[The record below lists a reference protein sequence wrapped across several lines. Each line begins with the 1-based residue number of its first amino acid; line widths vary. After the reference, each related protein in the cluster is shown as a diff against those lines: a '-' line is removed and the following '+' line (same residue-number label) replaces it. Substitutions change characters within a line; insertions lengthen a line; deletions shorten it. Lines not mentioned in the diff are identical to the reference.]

1 MGLTVLATI
10 SSTMNTKM
18 DQWAKTRR
26 AWIKSSHDGIMQ
38 GCKTSMMYLIDG
50 IILLMDQI

>member
-1 MGLTVLATI
+1 MGLIVLATI

-50 IILLMDQI
+50 TILLMDQI

>member
-50 IILLMDQI
+50 TILLMDQI